1 MVGAHMMNKKRK
13 ISPVCFILI
22 GLAFSALA
30 GMIEWQL
37 FLDKPIKY
45 REMMLWKYTII
56 LYGFIMVYSF
66 YYFSEEYLPIFLN
79 LIKWVGLNFFLSI
92 PYYIIIV
99 LTGTVLMN
107 DVLSILPA
115 QILFLAT
122 IFIYHVA
129 TEFDPE
135 LHDKTTKFMIKG
147 ILLTSIVSFSAGFLR
162 IPKVIGLTL
171 STLTALGYT
180 LLLLRRAKKKMD
192 SNKDICP
199 PKTGLDNTLKLL

>member
-45 REMMLWKYTII
+45 REMMLWKYTVI
-56 LYGFIMVYSF
+56 LYVFIMFYSF
-66 YYFSEEYLPIFLN
+66 YYFLEEYLPVLLN

-115 QILFLAT
+115 QMLFLAT

-129 TEFDPE
+129 TEFDPQ
-135 LHDKTTKFMIKG
+135 LYNKTTKIMIKG
-147 ILLTSIVSFSAGFLR
+147 IFLIFIVFFIAGFLR
-162 IPKVIGLTL
+162 IPKAISLTL
-171 STLTALGYT
+171 GTLTILGYN
-180 LLLLRRAKKKMD
+180 LLLLRRAKKKID
-192 SNKDICP
+192 SK
-199 PKTGLDNTLKLL
+199 

>member
-1 MVGAHMMNKKRK
+1 MNKKRK

-45 REMMLWKYTII
+45 REMMLWKYTVI
-56 LYGFIMVYSF
+56 LYVFIMFYSF
-66 YYFSEEYLPIFLN
+66 YYFLEEYLPVLLN

-115 QILFLAT
+115 QMLFLAT

-129 TEFDPE
+129 TEFDPQ
-135 LHDKTTKFMIKG
+135 LYNKTTKIMIKG
-147 ILLTSIVSFSAGFLR
+147 IFLIFIVFFIAGFLR
-162 IPKVIGLTL
+162 IPKAISLTL
-171 STLTALGYT
+171 GTLTILGYN

-192 SNKDICP
+192 SK
-199 PKTGLDNTLKLL
+199 

>member
-56 LYGFIMVYSF
+56 FYVLIMVYSF
-66 YYFSEEYLPIFLN
+66 YYYFLEEYLPILLN
-79 LIKWVGLNFFLSI
+79 LIKWVGLNFLLSI
-92 PYYIIIV
+92 PYFVIII
-99 LTGTVLMN
+99 LTGTVSLN
-107 DVLSILPA
+107 AVLEIMPA

-129 TEFDPE
+129 TEFDQE
-135 LHDKTTKFMIKG
+135 LYNKTTKITIKS
-147 ILLTSIVSFSAGFLR
+147 ILLAFIVSFSAVFLR
-162 IPKVIGLTL
+162 LPKVISFTLGALTL
-171 STLTALGYT
+171 LGYS
-180 LLLLRRAKKKMD
+180 LLLLRRAKKKID
-192 SNKDICP
+192 SK
-199 PKTGLDNTLKLL
+199 

>member
-13 ISPVCFILI
+13 ISPVYFILI

-45 REMMLWKYTII
+45 REMMLWKYTVI
-56 LYGFIMVYSF
+56 LYVFIMFYSF
-66 YYFSEEYLPIFLN
+66 YYFLEEYLPVLLN

-115 QILFLAT
+115 QMLFLAT

-129 TEFDPE
+129 TEFDQE
-135 LHDKTTKFMIKG
+135 LYNKTTKIMIKG
-147 ILLTSIVSFSAGFLR
+147 IFLIFIVFFIAGFLR
-162 IPKVIGLTL
+162 IPKAISLTL
-171 STLTALGYT
+171 GTLTILGYN
-180 LLLLRRAKKKMD
+180 LLLLRRAKKKID
-192 SNKDICP
+192 SK
-199 PKTGLDNTLKLL
+199 